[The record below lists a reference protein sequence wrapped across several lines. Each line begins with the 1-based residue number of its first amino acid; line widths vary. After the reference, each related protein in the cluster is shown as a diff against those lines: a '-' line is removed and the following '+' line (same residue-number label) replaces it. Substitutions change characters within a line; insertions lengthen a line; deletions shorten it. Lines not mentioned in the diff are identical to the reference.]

1 MERVRLVAT
10 DIDGTLLAPDG
21 TVSPRTA
28 AALRAVGEAGIVV
41 VLVTG
46 RPPRSARG
54 IVDPEIVH
62 PLVICA
68 NGAVV
73 YDPVADRIVEHN
85 PLTGE
90 IAARIV
96 RRLRDEAPGV
106 VFAAETGTEFHR
118 EAAYATMMH
127 KLDEGDPV
135 ADVLDLV
142 AEPVTKLLVRHPDH
156 DFEALYELAVKVAG
170 EEAVATHSGFPMV
183 EISAAGVTK
192 AFALERLCGE
202 LGIEPGEVAGFG
214 DQPNDLPMLA
224 WTGHSVATA
233 NAHPDVLAAV
243 DEVTAS
249 NADDGVARVLER
261 IAAGIDQTKR
271 RKQRN

>member
-1 MERVRLVAT
+1 VSVERVRLVAT
-10 DIDGTLLAPDG
+10 DMDGTLLAPDG

-28 AALRAVGEAGIVV
+28 AALRAAGDAGIMV

-46 RPPRSARG
+46 RPPRWARG
-54 IVDPEIVH
+54 VVDPEIVH
-62 PLVICA
+62 GLVICA

-96 RRLRDEAPGV
+96 RRLREEAPGV
-106 VFAAETGTEFHR
+106 VFAVETGTQFHR
-118 EAAYATMMH
+118 ETAYATMMD
-127 KLDEGDPV
+127 KLGEAEPV
-135 ADVLDLV
+135 PDALDMLT
-142 AEPVTKLLVRHPDH
+142 EPVTKLLVRHPGH

-170 EEAVATHSGFPMV
+170 EDAVATHSGFPMV

-202 LGIEPGEVAGFG
+202 LGIAAGQVVGFG
-214 DQPNDLPMLA
+214 DQTNDLPMLA

-261 IAAGIDQTKR
+261 MVEPGR
-271 RKQRN
+271 MG